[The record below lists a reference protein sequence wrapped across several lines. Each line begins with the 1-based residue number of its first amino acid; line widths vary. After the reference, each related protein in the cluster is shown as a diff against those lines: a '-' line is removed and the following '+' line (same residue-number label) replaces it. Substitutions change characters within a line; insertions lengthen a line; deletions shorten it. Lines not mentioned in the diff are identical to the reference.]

1 MRVAARRAPSAW
13 LLLIGNAMR
22 NLLSSRL
29 LVFPV
34 LALVPLAA
42 CSSANTNTTTGPT
55 PTATVETYQGSIDQN
70 GSAVYSFNVANS
82 GYTLAVAF
90 SSLGPASVTAL
101 GVGVAAWDPTTSTG
115 GLNIA
120 QNDSSKAGSTA
131 VSGTANSGPYCVRVY
146 DGGNIPAGV
155 SAQYTVQV
163 QHY

>member
-1 MRVAARRAPSAW
+1 
-13 LLLIGNAMR
+13 MR
-22 NLLSSRL
+22 NLLFSRL

-101 GVGVAAWDPTTSTG
+101 GVGVAAWDPTTSTC